1 MTWALSILVFALA
14 AGSLARAAFPSAFGG
29 CPKPPPAPSS
39 AGSRGKIS
47 PRDLAAAAP
56 VAEAFLRAEAML
68 KLLTTKGIPKV
79 DSGLFTTPTAA
90 LSVGVVFDQELVWS
104 RGYGLRNRTDLK
116 SFVDADSIFRIGSI
130 SKIFAM
136 LSMMYARDK
145 GLLSLDDN
153 VQKHVPEFSVKPT
166 VDMVTQSESII
177 TLAQLATHM
186 AGLTR
191 ETPCSG
197 QPDGGRSGTPVSCDM
212 SDAVAFQ
219 RIAETTAIFP
229 PNTLPIYSNL
239 GFEVLGHTVR
249 RASSFDSYEE
259 MIDHVVL
266 KPLGM
271 HNSGV
276 NMSKLT
282 AAQYSQHLALPY
294 QEGLKECGQ
303 PCLRDFGWSQP
314 SGSMFSSV
322 NDLAK
327 ILQLMF
333 QHDAPSSKILRPGT
347 LRETLLPRYVM
358 PDREG
363 GYALTWELYRI
374 GDYMLRTKR
383 GDVDGYASEII
394 MIPELKLGFVVL
406 ASEVEHAQYAAQRLV
421 GLLLEP
427 VAAQLAATSKNQYPP
442 NPFSSYEGTFNP
454 SGPLTSD
461 LSPVTISNVSG
472 LLAFDY
478 GRSIL
483 EFVGNRGTNIHI
495 FRMLPWPGEAWGP
508 TAKSCS
514 RTQMDDWY
522 ELVFFEMEGSS
533 ARSFTFDFVYG
544 NSWVKQ

>member
-1 MTWALSILVFALA
+1 MMFLVWLLA
-14 AGSLARAAFPSAFGG
+14 CSPLAHAAFPSAFGG
-29 CPKPPPAPSS
+29 CPHPPPPPSS
-39 AGSRGKIS
+39 AGVT
-47 PRDLAAAAP
+47 PRELAAAP
-56 VAEAFLRAEAML
+56 RVAQAFLDAEAML
-68 KLLTTKGIPKV
+68 ALLASRGIPLV
-79 DSGLFTTPTAA
+79 DSGLFTSPTAA
-90 LSVGVVFDQELVWS
+90 LSVGVVLDQELVWS
-104 RGYGLRNRTDLK
+104 RGYGLRNRTDPA
-116 SFVDADSIFRIGSI
+116 SAVDADSIFRIGSI

-136 LSMMYARDK
+136 LALVDARDR
-145 GLLSLDDN
+145 GLLSLDDD
-153 VQKHVPEFSVKPT
+153 VRKFVPEFSVKPGI
-166 VDMVTQSESII
+166 DAAAAESEDAI

-191 ETPCSG
+191 ETPCTG
-197 QPDGGRSGTPVSCDM
+197 QPDGGRAGTPISCDM

-219 RIAETTAIFP
+219 RIAQTTAIFP

-259 MIDHVVL
+259 MIDRVIL

-271 HNSGV
+271 RNSGV

-294 QEGLKECGQ
+294 QEGFKPCGQ
-303 PCLRDFGWSQP
+303 PCLRDFGWSSP
-314 SGSMFSSV
+314 SGAMYSTV

-333 QHDAPSSKILRPGT
+333 QHDAPSSKILRPST
-347 LRETLLPRYVM
+347 LRETLLPRYLM

-421 GLLLEP
+421 GILLDP
-427 VAAQLAATSKNQYPP
+427 VAAQLTVSAKDRPRPPYP
-442 NPFSSYEGTFNP
+442 FTSYEGTFKP

-461 LSPVTISNVSG
+461 LGALTVANVSG
-472 LLAFDY
+472 VLSIDY

-483 EFVGNRGTNIHI
+483 EFVGVRDTNQHI
-495 FRMLPWPGEAWGP
+495 FRMVPWPGEAWGP

-522 ELVFFEMEGSS
+522 ELVFFEMEGTSS
-533 ARSFTFDFVYG
+533 MRFTFDFVYG